1 MYSSSLVCITGN
13 YWLAAGS
20 RSLRDLEQ
28 GPGRFATFRGR
39 GGADAEH
46 DADPAPRRIKPLGE
60 GGALACPM
68 PPFLFELGC

>member
-39 GGADAEH
+39 GVPVASRPRGRGGAEH
-46 DADPAPRRIKPLGE
+46 DEDPAPRRIKPLTYYIILLVG
-60 GGALACPM
+60 
-68 PPFLFELGC
+68 